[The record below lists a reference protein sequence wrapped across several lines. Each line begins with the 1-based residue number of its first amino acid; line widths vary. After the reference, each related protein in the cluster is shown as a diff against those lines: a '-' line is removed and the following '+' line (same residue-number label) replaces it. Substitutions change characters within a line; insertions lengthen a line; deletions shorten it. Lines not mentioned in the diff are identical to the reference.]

1 MQEVTEARRL
11 LWAWLEGRGTG
22 LMEADPGT
30 WLDEVIITIIIIII
44 MIIIIIIDQA
54 WPDWPGRK
62 KYGSLKMEAAAQQP
76 AAWHLRALPSL
87 RRVFSQVSGKISH
100 SSRKY
105 LLCGGAGVGVRG
117 GGAAGLHGR
126 ADRVAALEAAPGQAA
141 RRLQPPH

>member
-30 WLDEVIITIIIIII
+30 WLDEVIIIIIIIIIII
-44 MIIIIIIDQA
+44 MIIFIIIIIDQA

-62 KYGSLKMEAAAQQP
+62 KYGSLKTEAAAQQP

-87 RRVFSQVSGKISH
+87 RRVFSQVSRKISH
-100 SSRKY
+100 GCRKY
-105 LLCGGAGVGVRG
+105 LVVHPELCTWCM
-117 GGAAGLHGR
+117 GL
-126 ADRVAALEAAPGQAA
+126 QT
-141 RRLQPPH
+141 